1 MAKGLAHHELCAYS
15 ISRQSSGGVFLFSAF
30 RGALLQERARVS
42 AWFARVSC
50 PRLRFVSVKAGS

>member
-42 AWFARVSC
+42 AWFC
-50 PRLRFVSVKAGS
+50 PRLRFVSVAKAGS